1 MCVDVSM
8 KLVSFDIEID
18 TRVIIACLKNNNLFY
33 FHIWKK
39 RKSTMISFNFESS
52 ITMLMSKQ
60 YDIKFVVMNK
70 ISGIK
75 LALLHIIFKND
86 IINKERFNS
95 VDEFIFKFQ
104 YSDISFDSDSV
115 FNFNSNSETSRKI
128 NIEIFNL
135 WYTRINHLGY

>member
-1 MCVDVSM
+1 
-8 KLVSFDIEID
+8 
-18 TRVIIACLKNNNLFY
+18 
-33 FHIWKK
+33 
-39 RKSTMISFNFESS
+39 MISFNFESS

-135 WYTRINHLGY
+135 